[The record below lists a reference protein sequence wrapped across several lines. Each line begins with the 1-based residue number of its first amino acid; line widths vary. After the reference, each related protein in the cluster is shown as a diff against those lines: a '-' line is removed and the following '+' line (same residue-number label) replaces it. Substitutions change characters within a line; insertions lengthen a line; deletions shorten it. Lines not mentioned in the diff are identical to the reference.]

1 MLIRGMSAGAGLPNP
16 HMRLAH
22 VCMARFPFRSR
33 SAAPSLHRHSFA
45 RLAMSPAAAPQIA
58 PLNADQHGLLARF
71 AADADNGALLWASG
85 YLAGLAQA
93 LALVPTPLAA
103 TAPTAAVQPATILY
117 GSQTGNAKR
126 AAEAL
131 HASLQAAGLPARLV
145 RADAYATRELAGETL
160 LYVVIST
167 QGEGDPPDD
176 AIGFTEFLHGKRSPK
191 LPQLKYA
198 VLGLG
203 DSSYAEFCGIARKL
217 DARLAEL
224 GASRVQPLGEADLD
238 IDTVAAPW
246 REQALSQA
254 RALLKPAPAAH
265 LATVTPLRPHAAPA
279 WSHEKPFIAEVLANH
294 GITGREF
301 KSTGFR
307 RYGDIAKDVR
317 HLELSLQG
325 SGLAYEPG
333 DALGIRHRNPDA
345 LVDAVLQA
353 TKLDGGSIVD
363 REGASLSLAQWLAD
377 RRELTRLSRPLLA
390 TLAERAKSDELKQLL
405 EPGNA
410 GLAALLG
417 DHQLIDALRRWP
429 AAWDAQAL
437 VAALRPQAQRLYSIA
452 SSRKRVGEEAHLTVD
467 VLRYRAHGFDHL
479 GAASGFLAALEE
491 GGSVPVYIEP
501 NERFRVPLD
510 ASRDILMIG
519 PGTGVAPFRGFVQ
532 ERAETGASGRNWL
545 VFGAQ
550 HFNTG
555 FLYQTEWQ
563 DALQKGE
570 LHRLD
575 LAFSRDQAQKI
586 YVQQRL
592 RERGREVY
600 DWLQNGA
607 HLYVCGA
614 IGMGKDVHAA
624 LLDIVREHGGANAEA
639 AAEYLSGL
647 QREGR
652 YARDVY

>member
-1 MLIRGMSAGAGLPNP
+1 SRACDNP
-16 HMRLAH
+16 RT
-22 VCMARFPFRSR
+22 
-33 SAAPSLHRHSFA
+33 PSH
-45 RLAMSPAAAPQIA
+45 AMSNAAAASLPA
-58 PLNADQHGLLARF
+58 PLTGEQGMLLSRF
-71 AADADNGALLWASG
+71 ASEADRNALLWASG
-85 YLAGLAQA
+85 YLAGLAGALSPAA
-93 LALVPTPLAA
+93 LATA
-103 TAPTAAVQPATILY
+103 TATVAPSASIQPATILY

-160 LYVVIST
+160 LYLVVST

-176 AIGFTEFLHGKRSPK
+176 AIGFTEFLQGKRAPR

-203 DSSYAEFCGIARKL
+203 DSSYADFCGIARRL

-224 GASRVQPLGEADLD
+224 GASRVQALGEADLD

-246 REQALSQA
+246 REQALNHA
-254 RALLKPAPAAH
+254 RELLKPAPTAH
-265 LATVTPLRPHAAPA
+265 LATVTLLRPHAAPA
-279 WSHEKPFIAEVLANH
+279 WSHDKPFVAEVLANQ
-294 GITGREF
+294 GLTGREF
-301 KSTGFR
+301 KGTGFR
-307 RYGDIAKDVR
+307 RYGEIAKDVR
-317 HLELSLQG
+317 HIELSLEG
-325 SGLAYEPG
+325 SGLTYEPG

-345 LVDAVLQA
+345 LVDAVLEA
-353 TKLDGGSIVD
+353 TKLDGGSIVEH
-363 REGASLSLAQWLAD
+363 EGMSLPLSRWLAEK
-377 RRELTRLSRPLLA
+377 RELTRLSRPLLA
-390 TLAERAKSDELKQLL
+390 TLSERADAGELKQLL

-410 GLAALLG
+410 GFAALLA
-417 DHQLIDALRRWP
+417 DHQLIDTLRRWP

-467 VLRYRAHGFDHL
+467 ALRYQAHGFDHL

-491 GGSVPVYIEP
+491 GGSVPVYVEP

-510 ASRDILMIG
+510 ASRDIIMVG

-545 VFGAQ
+545 FFGAR

-563 DALQKGE
+563 DALKRGE
-570 LHRLD
+570 LHRID
-575 LAFSRDQAQKI
+575 LAFSRDQAGKA
-586 YVQQRL
+586 YVQHRL

-600 DWLQNGA
+600 DWLQAGA
-607 HLYVCGA
+607 HFYVCGA
-614 IGMGKDVHAA
+614 IAMGKDVHAA
-624 LLDIVREHGGANAEA
+624 LLDIVAGHGGHDAEA
-639 AAEYLSGL
+639 AAGYLTSL
-647 QREGR
+647 QAEGR